1 MVRSLWFSSVVWRLS
16 MGRMESWMPKPM
28 SSRAVQPATPSTVM
42 KKRFLYRNRL
52 RAVVFWEKL
61 MCFHSGVMYSRK
73 MRLPATGARGR
84 SRAAVFSRRLARQA
98 SQVVMPMTAA
108 LSRTLPTAMPG

>member
-1 MVRSLWFSSVVWRLS
+1 
-16 MGRMESWMPKPM
+16 MPKPM
-28 SSRAVQPATPSTVM
+28 RSRAVQPATPSTVM

-73 MRLPATGARGR
+73 IRLPATGARGSR
-84 SRAAVFSRRLARQA
+84 RAAVFSFRLARHDSHVA
-98 SQVVMPMTAA
+98 MPMTAA
-108 LSRTLPTAMPG
+108 LSSTLPAAMPG

>member
-1 MVRSLWFSSVVWRLS
+1 MR
-16 MGRMESWMPKPM
+16 
-28 SSRAVQPATPSTVM
+28 SRAVQPATPSTVM

-73 MRLPATGARGR
+73 IRLPATGARGSR
-84 SRAAVFSRRLARQA
+84 RAAVFSFRLAWHDSHVA
-98 SQVVMPMTAA
+98 MPMTAA
-108 LSRTLPTAMPG
+108 LSSTLPAAMPG